1 MTGKEYQTLAMRT
14 NDGGCSERLNN
25 FINSESCANDFEK
38 DIKVGDL
45 INGVLGLCGETGE
58 VSEHIKKAVFHGHG
72 LNKEQISKELG
83 DVMWYVAMCCH
94 ALNISLDD
102 VMKGNIDKLR
112 KRYPDGFSTDA
123 SIHREEYQ
131 ND

>member
-1 MTGKEYQTLAMRT
+1 MTGKEYQNLAMRT
-14 NDGGCSERLNN
+14 NDGG
-25 FINSESCANDFEK
+25 SESRLKNAIHTSNVINIADLL
-38 DIKVGDL
+38 VGA
-45 INGVLGLCGETGE
+45 IGLCGEAGE
-58 VSEHIKKAVFHGHG
+58 VCEQVKKGVFHAHG
-72 LNKEQISKELG
+72 LNPEQITKELG
-83 DVMWYVAMCCH
+83 DVMWYVAMCCD
-94 ALNISLDD
+94 ALRISLDD